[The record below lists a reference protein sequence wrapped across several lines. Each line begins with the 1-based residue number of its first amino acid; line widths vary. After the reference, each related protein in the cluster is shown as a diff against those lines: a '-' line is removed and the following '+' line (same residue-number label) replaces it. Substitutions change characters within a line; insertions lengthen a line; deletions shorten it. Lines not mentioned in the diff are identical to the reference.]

1 MPDPSRPG
9 QKRFASIVFFSL
21 ANELQQLR
29 SQKYLDTG
37 PLAREKYILLPDK
50 LIFSLLSWRDKFNFW
65 IKQYLLK

>member
-37 PLAREKYILLPDK
+37 PLAREKYILLPFGCFTWGRGVKWTSHAKD
-50 LIFSLLSWRDKFNFW
+50 R
-65 IKQYLLK
+65 